1 MEVRENIMGY
11 LVEGCTRQEN
21 SRCKVSVTGLWLACL
36 GSSEE
41 ARAEEP
47 LAGTRLTEGDTQ
59 SSSDR
64 NIC

>member
-47 LAGTRLTEGDTQ
+47 LAGTRLTDETREEG
-59 SSSDR
+59 SRS
-64 NIC
+64 